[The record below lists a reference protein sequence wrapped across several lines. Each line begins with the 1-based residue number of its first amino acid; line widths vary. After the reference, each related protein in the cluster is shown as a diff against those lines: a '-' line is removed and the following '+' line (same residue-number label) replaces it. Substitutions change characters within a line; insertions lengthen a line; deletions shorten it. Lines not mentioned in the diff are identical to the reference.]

1 MNQILKLALKKFT
14 YKLILITAFL
24 ALLGTVFFYFFPNY
38 FLLIMPFLL
47 IFVALLTFGV
57 FYTIIRGLEKRTVSS
72 FNTYF
77 TGANGIKLFL
87 FIIFLSVYLFIN
99 PDKAILFSVTFVFLY
114 IVYTFFEVYH
124 LVKLVKKLSKKS

>member
-1 MNQILKLALKKFT
+1 MNKILKLALRKFT
-14 YKLILITAFL
+14 YKLFLITAIL

-38 FLLIMPFLL
+38 FLFIIPFLL

-57 FYTIIRGLEKRTVSS
+57 FYTIIRGLEKRTVNS

-77 TGANGIKLFL
+77 TGANGVKLLL
-87 FIIFLSVYLFIN
+87 FIIFLSIYLFLN
-99 PDKAILFSVTFVFLY
+99 PNKAIIFSVTFVFLY
-114 IVYTFFEVYH
+114 IVYTSFEVYH